1 MNKRILRH
9 QYMGIAMIEVL
20 VTVVIL
26 SVGLLGAA
34 GMQVATVKQTNNS
47 GLRTQA
53 LILAKD
59 MVRRIGTNR
68 NAVLDGDDVDIGP
81 YLKAQNA
88 AFPAS
93 ALTSCLTGGSCT
105 PSQIAQADLVVWSR
119 MLANSLPVDD
129 DLMRSRVFVCQDSDP
144 GDGNDCP
151 AGDNGSILLIQVA
164 WNESSVIDDSTV
176 QTLRLGFEP

>member
-1 MNKRILRH
+1 MNKRILH

-59 MVRRIGTNR
+59 MVRRIRTNR
-68 NAVLDGDDVDIGP
+68 NAVLDSDDIVIGS
-81 YLKAQNA
+81 YLKPQNVP
-88 AFPAS
+88 FPTT
-93 ALTSCLTGGSCT
+93 ALTTCLSGGDCT

-119 MLANSLPVDD
+119 LLQNSLPVDD
-129 DLMRSRVFVCQDSDP
+129 DLMRSRVFICQDSNP
-144 GDGNDCP
+144 GDANDCP
-151 AGDNGSILLIQVA
+151 AGDNGSVLLIQVA
-164 WNESSVIDDSTV
+164 WNEASILDDSTV

>member
-1 MNKRILRH
+1 
-9 QYMGIAMIEVL
+9 MGIAMIEVL

-59 MVRRIGTNR
+59 MVRRIRTNR
-68 NAVLDGDDVDIGP
+68 NAVLDSNNISVGS

-88 AFPAS
+88 AFPS
-93 ALTSCLTGGSCT
+93 TALTTCLSGGDCT
-105 PSQIAQADLVVWSR
+105 PSQIAQADLVIWSR
-119 MLANSLPVDD
+119 LLQNSLPVDD
-129 DLMRSRVFVCQDSDP
+129 DLMRSRVFICQDSDP
-144 GDGNDCP
+144 GDANDCP
-151 AGDNGSILLIQVA
+151 AGDSGSVLLIQVA
-164 WNESSVIDDSTV
+164 WNEASTIDDSTV